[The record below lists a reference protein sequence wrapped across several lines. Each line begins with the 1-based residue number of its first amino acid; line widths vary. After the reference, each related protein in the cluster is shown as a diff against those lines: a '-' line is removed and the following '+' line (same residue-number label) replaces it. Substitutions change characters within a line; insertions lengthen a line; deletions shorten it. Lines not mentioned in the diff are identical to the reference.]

1 MRGKD
6 TRVAV
11 VEQENRTVIGHE
23 HTACAD
29 SVIIVPLRLGRGVVD
44 RNTGRGQH
52 RRTGVG
58 DSKRR
63 RLLGQCE
70 RAVQAAVADGIEIAA
85 CIVQVRAHS
94 DSHRT
99 ALRGSGDQILRAELE
114 QHIDRASA
122 GDMIQAGVA
131 QRDRGVVLG
140 ISERYTERV
149 SQRGVRNLLAG
160 GYVKEQHMGLK
171 RYAVLPEGEN
181 AERIAVRR
189 EYGGYNIVFR
199 CTVFENLFSCGVV
212 NGSGGTVAV
221 LVGGEHETAAAAD
234 RTVQD
239 GGFQLQLRD
248 SACRADQCG
257 FDAAAVVH
265 EHIIR
270 AAFHRGIGVAE
281 RIAQRGHAARTGQEQ
296 RVTVRVRQ
304 TGFKQRTVA
313 EGLVFVVD
321 GGDIAVM
328 RANTGRN
335 IAAERAQRGRR
346 KNTVVGDQEQGCSQ
360 HQSPAAEHAEQ
371 SGRAD
376 TRVLAVEQALT
387 ALPPGERKADD
398 ILLWVLFAHEI
409 PPPYCS
415 VFCG

>member
-1 MRGKD
+1 M
-6 TRVAV
+6 V
-11 VEQENRTVIGHE
+11 
-23 HTACAD
+23 
-29 SVIIVPLRLGRGVVD
+29 
-44 RNTGRGQH
+44 
-52 RRTGVG
+52 
-58 DSKRR
+58 
-63 RLLGQCE
+63 
-70 RAVQAAVADGIEIAA
+70 
-85 CIVQVRAHS
+85 
-94 DSHRT
+94 
-99 ALRGSGDQILRAELE
+99 
-114 QHIDRASA
+114 
-122 GDMIQAGVA
+122 
-131 QRDRGVVLG
+131 
-140 ISERYTERV
+140 
-149 SQRGVRNLLAG
+149 
-160 GYVKEQHMGLK
+160 
-171 RYAVLPEGEN
+171 
-181 AERIAVRR
+181 
-189 EYGGYNIVFR
+189 
-199 CTVFENLFSCGVV
+199 
-212 NGSGGTVAV
+212 
-221 LVGGEHETAAAAD
+221 
-234 RTVQD
+234 
-239 GGFQLQLRD
+239 
-248 SACRADQCG
+248 
-257 FDAAAVVH
+257 VVH

-415 VFCG
+415 VFDG

>member
-1 MRGKD
+1 MYFLGSFGMRGKD

-63 RLLGQCE
+63 WLLGQCE

-85 CIVQVRAHS
+85 CIVQVGAHS

-99 ALRGSGDQILRAELE
+99 ALRRSGDQILRAEFE

-160 GYVKEQHMGLK
+160 GHIKEQHMGLE

-181 AERIAVRR
+181 AERIAV
-189 EYGGYNIVFR
+189 
-199 CTVFENLFSCGVV
+199 
-212 NGSGGTVAV
+212 
-221 LVGGEHETAAAAD
+221 
-234 RTVQD
+234 
-239 GGFQLQLRD
+239 
-248 SACRADQCG
+248 
-257 FDAAAVVH
+257 
-265 EHIIR
+265 
-270 AAFHRGIGVAE
+270 
-281 RIAQRGHAARTGQEQ
+281 
-296 RVTVRVRQ
+296 
-304 TGFKQRTVA
+304 
-313 EGLVFVVD
+313 
-321 GGDIAVM
+321 
-328 RANTGRN
+328 
-335 IAAERAQRGRR
+335 
-346 KNTVVGDQEQGCSQ
+346 
-360 HQSPAAEHAEQ
+360 
-371 SGRAD
+371 
-376 TRVLAVEQALT
+376 
-387 ALPPGERKADD
+387 
-398 ILLWVLFAHEI
+398 W
-409 PPPYCS
+409 
-415 VFCG
+415 